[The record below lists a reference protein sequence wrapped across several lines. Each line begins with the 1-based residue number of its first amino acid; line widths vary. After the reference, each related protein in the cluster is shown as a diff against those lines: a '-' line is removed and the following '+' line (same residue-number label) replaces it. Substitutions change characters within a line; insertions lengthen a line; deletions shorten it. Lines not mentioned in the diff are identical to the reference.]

1 MVRLVIGLAV
11 AAEGFTSYVWLE
23 AGVTGQPGMPTEP
36 RYFGGIRNV
45 RSAVEPPGDQ
55 IRRFARSR
63 DRPWPT
69 QRRLV
74 EAVERQ

>member
-1 MVRLVIGLAV
+1 M
-11 AAEGFTSYVWLE
+11 
-23 AGVTGQPGMPTEP
+23 TGQPGMPTEP